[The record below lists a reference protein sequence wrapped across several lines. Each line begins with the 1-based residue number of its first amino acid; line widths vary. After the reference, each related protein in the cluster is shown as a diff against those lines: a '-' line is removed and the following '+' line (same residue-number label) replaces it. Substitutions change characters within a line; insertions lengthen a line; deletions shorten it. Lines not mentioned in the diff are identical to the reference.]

1 MRKGHPTQ
9 SEEETARRTRVSVP
23 ELKRMERRQKTLRR
37 GSDGGSKITLTQV
50 MEAQRSPYA
59 SEPSPARAAPW
70 DALLRRKFPLN
81 SPSVALY
88 SVPTNCLSEKTCRII
103 NLLISLPFSG
113 PRSDFLNIFQGFFG
127 QDLYQIF
134 RALHNFSRSS
144 EGGVIFCAHPD
155 RPFRAPL

>member
-59 SEPSPARAAPW
+59 SEPSPGRAAPW

-88 SVPTNCLSEKTCRII
+88 NVPTNCLSEKTCRII
-103 NLLISLPFSG
+103 NLLI
-113 PRSDFLNIFQGFFG
+113 FFT
-127 QDLYQIF
+127 F
-134 RALHNFSRSS
+134 
-144 EGGVIFCAHPD
+144 
-155 RPFRAPL
+155 FRAPF